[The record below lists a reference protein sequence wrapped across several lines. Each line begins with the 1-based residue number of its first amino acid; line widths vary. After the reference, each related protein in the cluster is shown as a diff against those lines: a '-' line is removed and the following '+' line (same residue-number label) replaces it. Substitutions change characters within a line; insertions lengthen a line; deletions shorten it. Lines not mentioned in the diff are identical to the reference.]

1 MRFLADESV
10 DRPIVDA
17 LRRAGYD
24 VDYIAELAPGTADPE
39 VLDQANRE
47 SSVLLTGDKGF
58 GELVFRR
65 RQQNRGV
72 VLLRLSG
79 LSQQRK
85 AEIAIEV
92 FGARAADFEGC
103 FSVITETGVRSRR
116 QG

>member
-47 SSVLLTGDKGF
+47 SSV
-58 GELVFRR
+58 
-65 RQQNRGV
+65 
-72 VLLRLSG
+72 S
-79 LSQQRK
+79 
-85 AEIAIEV
+85 
-92 FGARAADFEGC
+92 
-103 FSVITETGVRSRR
+103 
-116 QG
+116 